1 MKKAVCVFC
10 GSRNGERSSYYEHA
24 YSLGQNLAKQAITLV
39 YGGGSVGL
47 MGAVA
52 DGALAAGGEVVGII
66 PESLFNAEVAH
77 QGLTALEVVP
87 DMHARK
93 ARMATLADAFI
104 ALPGGIGTFEEL
116 FEVWTWA
123 QLGYHNKP
131 IGLLNVEGFYDPLL
145 TFLEHTLEQGFIR
158 PSCRDLLWVEQ
169 EIAPL
174 LARIDQGIEHSSTEW
189 ASDKI

>member
-1 MKKAVCVFC
+1 MATTLCVFC
-10 GSRNGERSSYYEHA
+10 GSRKGANPRFEKVAFELGTAIAAQGSS
-24 YSLGQNLAKQAITLV
+24 LV

-52 DGALAAGGEVVGII
+52 DGVMSAGGKVTGVI

-77 QGLTALEVVP
+77 QGLTSLEVVP

-93 ARMATLADAFI
+93 ARMASLADGFI

-123 QLGYHNKP
+123 QLGYHDKP
-131 IGLLNVEGFYDPLL
+131 VALLNVDNFYDPLL
-145 TFLEHTLEQGFIR
+145 EFLDYTRRQGFIQD
-158 PSCRDLLWVEQ
+158 PCRALLGVEA
-169 EIAPL
+169 EIPAL
-174 LARIDQGIEHSSTEW
+174 LEQMNQAIDRSGSQWSPE
-189 ASDKI
+189 KI

>member
-1 MKKAVCVFC
+1 MATTLCVFC
-10 GSRNGERSSYYEHA
+10 GSRKGANPRFEKVAFELGTAIAEQGSS
-24 YSLGQNLAKQAITLV
+24 LV

-52 DGALAAGGEVVGII
+52 NGVMSAGGEVTGVI

-77 QGLTALEVVP
+77 QKLTSLEVVP

-93 ARMATLADAFI
+93 ARMASLADAFI

-123 QLGYHNKP
+123 QLGYHDKP
-131 IGLLNVEGFYDPLL
+131 VALLNVDNFYDPLL
-145 TFLEHTLEQGFIR
+145 GFLDHTRRQGFIQDQ
-158 PSCRDLLWVEQ
+158 CRALLRVEE
-169 EIAPL
+169 EIPQLLDQLNQAIDSSGSHWAP
-174 LARIDQGIEHSSTEW
+174 E
-189 ASDKI
+189 KI

>member
-1 MKKAVCVFC
+1 MKPAICVFC
-10 GSRNGERSSYYEHA
+10 GSRSGKLGSYGNIA
-24 YSLGQNLAKQAITLV
+24 RALGKALATRGFGLV

-52 DGALAAGGEVVGII
+52 DGVMTNGGQVTGVI

-77 QGLTALEVVP
+77 QGLTSLEVVP

-131 IGLLNVEGFYDPLL
+131 IGLLNVDEFYDPLL
-145 TFLEHTLEQGFIR
+145 AFLEHTLEQGFIR
-158 PSCRDLLWVEQ
+158 PDCRDLLRVER
-169 EIAPL
+169 EIEPL
-174 LARIDQGIEHSSTEW
+174 LARIEGGIATTPVEW

>member
-1 MKKAVCVFC
+1 MASTLCVFC
-10 GSRNGERSSYYEHA
+10 GSSEGVKPQYRQLAYTLGEKLAQQGHA
-24 YSLGQNLAKQAITLV
+24 LV

-52 DGALAAGGEVVGII
+52 DGVMENGGQVTGVI

-77 QGLTALEVVP
+77 QGLTSLEVVP

-131 IGLLNVEGFYDPLL
+131 IGLLNADGFYDPLL
-145 TFLEHTLEQGFIR
+145 AFLDHTQEQGFIR
-158 PSCRDLLWVEQ
+158 HRCLELLWVET
-169 EIAPL
+169 EIDPL
-174 LARIDQGIEHSSTEW
+174 LERLLSSVDLSPVNWEP
-189 ASDKI
+189 SKI